1 LIHFWNSPTAGGTIL
16 VRLKYNQVHKK
27 GGAMKKRIWRVIH
40 HLIILNFLVEII
52 YSFYMV
58 FYVIGGGHWPL
69 LRKAA
74 QEPIEIILK
83 RRLYAI
89 EAWVAI
95 GALCVYVALTIYLP
109 QLLREMNHKSL
120 ETATENSLPAHEAV
134 HDGQ

>member
-1 LIHFWNSPTAGGTIL
+1 M
-16 VRLKYNQVHKK
+16 RKK
-27 GGAMKKRIWRVIH
+27 IWKVIH
-40 HLIILNFLVEII
+40 HLIILNFIVEIM

-89 EAWVAI
+89 EAWVAV
-95 GALCVYVALTIYLP
+95 GALCIYVALTIYLP
-109 QLLREMNHKSL
+109 QLLRELNQKSSEGVHGDSQPAL
-120 ETATENSLPAHEAV
+120 DAAHES
-134 HDGQ
+134 Q

>member
-1 LIHFWNSPTAGGTIL
+1 
-16 VRLKYNQVHKK
+16 
-27 GGAMKKRIWRVIH
+27 MKRKTWKVIH

-69 LRKAA
+69 LRRAA
-74 QEPIEIILK
+74 QEPIEIILE

-109 QLLREMNHKSL
+109 QLLRELNRKSPD
-120 ETATENSLPAHEAV
+120 TTPGGALPTPDTIHES
-134 HDGQ
+134 Q